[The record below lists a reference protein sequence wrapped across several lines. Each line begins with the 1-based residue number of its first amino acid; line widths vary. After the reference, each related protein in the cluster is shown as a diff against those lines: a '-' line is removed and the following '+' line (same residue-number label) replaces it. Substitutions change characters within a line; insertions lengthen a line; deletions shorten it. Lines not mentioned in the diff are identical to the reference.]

1 MDVQMTNVINEL
13 ENIGCIRKGDFTLKS
28 GVSSKYYF
36 DMRLIISRP
45 EFLSRIGDMMYEKM
59 GDFDIICAIP
69 NGGMPLASYISTK
82 YNKPLIYVRDKIK
95 SYGTKKQIEGIYNKT
110 DRCVII
116 DDVMTSGNSILDAYQ
131 ILKDEVNVIEC
142 DIIVDRQESSY
153 EFPIPIKALFTKT
166 DYIRYQ
172 LSKITISKKSNFIFS
187 ADISCPLK
195 MIEMIQKVGP
205 YIVICKLHLDCIEC
219 SETSMTY
226 EELKS
231 RLIQLSVEHNFL
243 LMEDR
248 KFVDI
253 SSIVEKQYK
262 SFSSWIDLV
271 TVHGSVNIEV
281 LKKLT
286 GIVLVSNMSNNNW
299 NFDDNALCY
308 GYLETDRIIGFVTQ
322 YDIFSR
328 MNHMEYNAPMY
339 DLCRKGLDFDYY
351 MEQHIHMNRKIVQ
364 MTPGISLAVK
374 KEGDQNY
381 KTPTMIST
389 DYMIVGRAVYNAED
403 PIAEIMKF
411 NSK

>member
-1 MDVQMTNVINEL
+1 
-13 ENIGCIRKGDFTLKS
+13 
-28 GVSSKYYF
+28 
-36 DMRLIISRP
+36 
-45 EFLSRIGDMMYEKM
+45 
-59 GDFDIICAIP
+59 
-69 NGGMPLASYISTK
+69 
-82 YNKPLIYVRDKIK
+82 
-95 SYGTKKQIEGIYNKT
+95 
-110 DRCVII
+110 
-116 DDVMTSGNSILDAYQ
+116 
-131 ILKDEVNVIEC
+131 
-142 DIIVDRQESSY
+142 
-153 EFPIPIKALFTKT
+153 
-166 DYIRYQ
+166 
-172 LSKITISKKSNFIFS
+172 
-187 ADISCPLK
+187 
-195 MIEMIQKVGP
+195 
-205 YIVICKLHLDCIEC
+205 
-219 SETSMTY
+219 
-226 EELKS
+226 
-231 RLIQLSVEHNFL
+231 
-243 LMEDR
+243 
-248 KFVDI
+248 
-253 SSIVEKQYK
+253 
-262 SFSSWIDLV
+262 V

-328 MNHMEYNAPMY
+328 MNHMEYNEPMY